1 MQAHL
6 CAETLN
12 LRCLLP
18 ALRLHLIYAKTGHV
32 EYSRAADFSTGSLFE
47 TTSPVKND
55 NLQKFASGA
64 SEQCSET
71 DVQPRIE
78 VKHRC
83 EHQPTC
89 KHEDMRILYTSTAHN
104 TEKLGPRKL

>member
-1 MQAHL
+1 MFNIESQF
-6 CAETLN
+6 
-12 LRCLLP
+12 
-18 ALRLHLIYAKTGHV
+18 KTN
-32 EYSRAADFSTGSLFE
+32 
-47 TTSPVKND
+47 SPVKNG
-55 NLQKFASGA
+55 NSQKVASEA

-71 DVQPRIE
+71 DVQRTLE

-83 EHQPTC
+83 AYQPTC

>member
-6 CAETLN
+6 CSETLN
-12 LRCLLP
+12 LKCLLP
-18 ALRLHLIYAKTGHV
+18 ALRLHLIYAKTGHE
-32 EYSRAADFSTGSLFE
+32 EYSRTANFNIGSLFK
-47 TTSPVKND
+47 TNSPVKNG
-55 NLQKFASGA
+55 NSHNFASGA

-83 EHQPTC
+83 GHQPTC
-89 KHEDMRILYTSTAHN
+89 KHEDMRILYMSATQY
-104 TEKLGPRKL
+104 